1 MKFKCFCGNIINATM
16 QFCKGPCR
24 LYRESDYILKIKFF
38 FDMISTKEYL
48 DGRKLVEAFFCEEC
62 KRYSVLS
69 GDSTYVF
76 KLCPGETMP
85 FGECEIYHLIDEF
98 ENEAILTE
106 LDDPQKRNE
115 IIKSDFKLLP
125 KTRMMNISFTEKKA
139 YIENLDGSIETY
151 ILEREVKR

>member
-1 MKFKCFCGNIINATM
+1 MKFKCFCGNVINATVSP
-16 QFCKGPCR
+16 CKGVCR
-24 LYRESDYILKIKFF
+24 LCNKNEYILWIKF
-38 FDMISTKEYL
+38 MCNLIPLKERP
-48 DGRKLVEAFFCEEC
+48 DFKRTFFCDEC

-69 GDSTYVF
+69 GRSTYVF
-76 KLCPGETMP
+76 KLCSCETMP
-85 FGECEIYHLIDEF
+85 SGDCEIYHLIDEF
-98 ENEAILTE
+98 EDDAILTE

-151 ILEREVKR
+151 ILEREIKK